1 MNPLWTKIGL
11 GATVIFGVGLAG
23 ITAINKGKS
32 ELVQFLGRAGTR
44 IPLKLGQLDF
54 EVEGRRIGAIKAV
67 DIRHGAPGTSDG
79 ITIDVAVEDPAR
91 LVGLAECNLT
101 AGYDGHWSG
110 DDGFRCAAA
119 TEMGDLVPMGSV
131 RFLGG
136 DLERPLYLPERVTR
150 RLDRSG
156 LRALEASLTTDAGG
170 GVTANGR
177 FDVVD
182 RQHSIES
189 GSFSLRASDAGT
201 ELSVRGHNG
210 RALLDIRAGESG
222 VSVNINE
229 LQGKRLLRLI
239 EELKN

>member
-23 ITAINKGKS
+23 IAAINKGKS
-32 ELVQFLGRAGTR
+32 ELVQLLGRASAR
-44 IPLKLGQLDF
+44 IPLQLGRMDF
-54 EVEGRRIGAIKAV
+54 EVEGRRIGAIKSV
-67 DIRHGAPGTSDG
+67 DIRHDAGGAPGR
-79 ITIDVAVEDPAR
+79 ITIDVAVQDAAR

-119 TEMGDLVPMGSV
+119 TDLDALVPMGSV
-131 RFLGG
+131 RFLGS

-150 RLDRSG
+150 KIERSG
-156 LRALEASLTTDAGG
+156 LRALEASLTTDANG

-177 FDVVD
+177 FDIVD
-182 RQHSIES
+182 RRHSIEN
-189 GSFSLRASDAGT
+189 GSFSLRANDAGT
-201 ELSVRGHNG
+201 QLSVRGDNG
-210 RALLDIRAGESG
+210 RALLDIRAGEGG
-222 VSVNINE
+222 VSVNISE
-229 LQGKRLLRLI
+229 LDGKRLLRLI

>member
-23 ITAINKGKS
+23 ITAINKGRS
-32 ELVQFLGRAGTR
+32 EPVQFLGRTSAR
-44 IPLKLGQLDF
+44 IPLQLGRMDF
-54 EVEGRRIGAIKAV
+54 EVEGRRIGAIKSV
-67 DIRHGAPGTSDG
+67 DIRHDAGGARGR
-79 ITIDVAVEDPAR
+79 ITIDVAVQDAAR

-119 TEMGDLVPMGSV
+119 TELDALVPMGSV
-131 RFLGG
+131 RFLGS

-150 RLDRSG
+150 KIERSG
-156 LRALEASLTTDAGG
+156 LRALEASLTTDANG

-177 FDVVD
+177 FDIVD
-182 RQHSIES
+182 RRHSIEN
-189 GSFSLRASDAGT
+189 GSFSLRANDAGAQ
-201 ELSVRGHNG
+201 LSVRGDNG
-210 RALLDIRAGESG
+210 RALLDIRAGEGG
-222 VSVNINE
+222 VSVNISE
-229 LQGKRLLRLI
+229 LDGKRLLRLI